1 MIIVDICVGE
11 RRRKKEGEKPKEEE
25 KKRIGE
31 IRGANKARP
40 ARPRPPSFKKAE

>member
-11 RRRKKEGEKPKEEE
+11 RRTKKEE